1 MLFFKSYKD
10 AGWYQ
15 NADINDD
22 GIMDMKDLGIAAKHF
37 GTELFLRIVRI
48 RPPLARFTQVLT
60 DLKVLD

>member
-22 GIMDMKDLGIAAKHF
+22 VIMALKDLGIAAKHLEPKCF
-37 GTELFLRIVRI
+37 DISSELGCRWRAL
-48 RPPLARFTQVLT
+48 
-60 DLKVLD
+60 LKS